1 MLRRAP
7 APVKALLAA
16 SALSM
21 GAAGCAYNEELGRNQ
36 LLFTGSMDAAG
47 QAAFEDIKQKQ
58 KVSTDPRY
66 TDRLNRVAPRI
77 IRAAGGNPAEWEYL
91 VFEDES
97 LNAFALPGKKIGIH
111 TGIMDIMQ
119 NDAQLAAVVGHE
131 IAHVNYNH
139 SGERASQG
147 TLAQIGLIGAQVGA
161 AAACSGGDRACQQNS
176 GQLAQAL
183 GVGVVYGA
191 ILPYSR
197 KHELEADT
205 GGVRYMAR
213 AGYDAREAIDFWS
226 NMAAAS
232 EGQQRPPEFAS
243 THPANETRIENLQ
256 REVAAIRGEALSAA
270 PEAAPRQGRALAA
283 ATAPRPSA
291 AGATGGVQGRS
302 GLVDDGRR

>member
-1 MLRRAP
+1 MFKRTPRSL
-7 APVKALLAA
+7 KALMAA

-36 LLFTGSMDAAG
+36 FILGGNLDAAG
-47 QAAFEDIKQKQ
+47 QAAFDDIKKKQ
-58 KVSTDPRY
+58 SVSTDPRY
-66 TDRLNRVAPRI
+66 TQRLNRVAPRV

-111 TGIMDIMQ
+111 TGIMDIME

-139 SGERASQG
+139 SAERQSQG
-147 TLAQIGLIGAQVGA
+147 TLAQIGLVGAQIGLA
-161 AAACSGGDRACQQNS
+161 GRCERGDRACQQNS
-176 GQLAQAL
+176 GQLASVL
-183 GVGVVYGA
+183 GAGAIYGL

-213 AGYDAREAIDFWS
+213 AGYDASEAIDFWS
-226 NMAAAS
+226 NMAAKS
-232 EGQQRPPEFAS
+232 QGQERPPEFAS
-243 THPANETRIENLQ
+243 THPANETRIDNLR
-256 REVAAIRGEALSAA
+256 REVNAIKGIRDADWDEGRPLSEA
-270 PEAAPRQGRALAA
+270 
-283 ATAPRPSA
+283 RPSA
-291 AGATGGVQGRS
+291 LDAAVIPPRTGGVQGSS